1 MIALA
6 ADHAGYPLKEEIKN
20 IFWRE
25 ALMSKTSELTAIS
38 PLTMLFSRR

>member
-20 IFWRE
+20 IFQTE
-25 ALMSKTSELTAIS
+25 ASTSRISEPTAIN
-38 PLTMLFSRR
+38 PLTTPF